1 MNTFYKC
8 LWIDGNSTV
17 WKASVFGVFLVRVF
31 LHSDWIRKDTPYLS
45 IRKIRTRKNPN
56 KDSFHVVQNGY
67 KSLKNDDYRSI
78 IKGNGLWRS
87 LYLGFIHLVRAQ
99 NFSKNYYFLPTD
111 THTYVNEWSFIKFT
125 ILQI

>member
-1 MNTFYKC
+1 MATALCEKC
-8 LWIDGNSTV
+8 LIWSFSGLCFPTFGLNTERY
-17 WKASVFGVFLVRVF
+17 SVSFHIQSECG
-31 LHSDWIRKDTPYLS
+31 
-45 IRKIRTRKNPN
+45 KIRTRKNPN

-99 NFSKNYYFLPTD
+99 NFSKN
-111 THTYVNEWSFIKFT
+111 
-125 ILQI
+125 